1 MFNWGKMDKE
11 YEKFIVHQRGDNY
24 SLIHI
29 EIKDSEEFYKSL
41 FECFFTE
48 DKLIKYAEN
57 KFNLKFYP
65 NKINFTTLYKH
76 LKIYID
82 DFNRD
87 EYTVDEIQEEMIKI
101 LNEEYTIEDKNGKLK
116 VRIDKIGKIGEYIF
130 SCILN
135 EYFQFNCIL
144 PKVHLQT
151 SYNMSI
157 YGIDTLFYSEDKEM
171 LLFGESKVTK
181 KLENGISLINIS
193 LEDYESRI
201 KQEYELILSNRLYKD
216 KLNKFNDKYGDV
228 VDIALNIEEFIE
240 KAQVKNI
247 GIPIFIAH
255 GKQTDIEEIIKKLNT
270 IKRKNMFRIKHYILC
285 NIVTNC

>member
-1 MFNWGKMDKE
+1 MEKE
-11 YEKFIVHQRGDNY
+11 YEKFIVHQLVDNY
-24 SLIHI
+24 SMIHI
-29 EIKDSEEFYKSL
+29 EIKDNEEFYKSL

-57 KFNLKFYP
+57 KFNLKFSP
-65 NKINFTTLYKH
+65 TKINFTTLYKH

-82 DFNRD
+82 DFNED

-101 LNEEYTIEDKNGKLK
+101 LNEEYTIEEKNGKLK

-130 SCILN
+130 TCILN
-135 EYFQFNCIL
+135 EYFKFQCIL

-181 KLENGISLINIS
+181 KLENGINLINVS
-193 LEDYESRI
+193 LEEYETRI
-201 KQEYELILSNRLYKD
+201 KQEYELVLSNRLYKD
-216 KLNKFNDKYGDV
+216 KLNKFNNKYGDV

-240 KAQVKNI
+240 KAQIKNI

-255 GKQTDIEEIIKKLNT
+255 GNQIEINEIMKKLKT
-270 IKRKNMFRIKHYILC
+270 IKRNKILRIKHYILC
-285 NIVTNC
+285 NIITNY